1 MKTTIKVRF
10 DSDSLISNVQKNL
23 PIDVKRTWAKEL
35 GTFVLADIKANR
47 IYGPARYHL
56 KSSAAVVICRL
67 NTLPAV
73 LHRVGVHPYGG
84 PIDDLYDTPTLHE
97 VLDLADIW
105 ITYGETEK
113 KVEKKKAKVRFSCS
127 FSSALFF
134 HQC

>member
-10 DSDSLISNVQKNL
+10 DSDSVISDVQKIL
-23 PIDVKRTWAKEL
+23 PIDIKRTWPKEL
-35 GTFVLADIKANR
+35 ETFVLTDIKANR

-56 KSSAAVVICRL
+56 KSAAAVVICRL

-113 KVEKKKAKVRFSCS
+113 NMKEKKAKVPLSCS
-127 FSSALFF
+127 FFSAVLF
-134 HQC
+134 HEC